1 MNKLSKIRILMLEIR
16 DRIDVPV
23 TINES
28 EVKSL
33 YLNLITENYKTIR
46 IVHGQEFMNALI
58 DIYAEVELYET
69 CADMHRDCE
78 HVNELEESLFPDG
91 PLSPE

>member
-1 MNKLSKIRILMLEIR
+1 MLEIR

-28 EVKSL
+28 EAESL
-33 YLNLITENYKTIR
+33 YINLITENYMTIR
-46 IVHGQEFMNALI
+46 MVHGQEFMNALI

-78 HVNELEESLFPDG
+78 YVNALEKSLFPDG
-91 PLSPE
+91 PLSHE